1 MSRASFL
8 GLSLQRPISLF
19 AVMASVCG
27 TAVLGGA
34 CTVNNAAA
42 PATGDAGPGTPGP
55 DGGTDAPPVSASPLG
70 FVPSNISLSGI
81 DLTMAGDSDIATLC
95 ELDTEPGPTPG
106 ATCLTNAVEA
116 IVTQSDGSKVH
127 MFVVKSLKVEPSGHL
142 TVNAPRP
149 GLPLVIVSLGDMT
162 ILGSI
167 DVHAEGDQTV
177 GGGFQSTQN
186 GQKGAG
192 PGGGPPA
199 TGVGG
204 TTKGA
209 GAGGGSYCGKGG
221 PGAVEAMSTT
231 QAGAATAPY
240 GTPEIIPLVG
250 GSSGGSGSFGAGA
263 GGGAVQLVAGGQ
275 FSLGAGVYINVGGG
289 GGTSAVS
296 SNFGDNSSGG
306 GSGGSILIE
315 AKSVQIDGIL
325 AANGGGGGGVSASG
339 TNGTPDAKPAPGG
352 AKAGEGAG
360 GAGSAAMSIDGAT
373 PASVDPG
380 PVGGGGGGSGRI
392 RINSIAGAAVIAAGA
407 VLSPPVATACVTQ
420 GKVKQ

>member
-1 MSRASFL
+1 MSQMSFL
-8 GLSLQRPISLF
+8 GFGFQRPISLL

-34 CTVNNAAA
+34 CTVNNA
-42 PATGDAGPGTPGP
+42 PATPDGGPVTPGT
-55 DGGTDAPPVSASPLG
+55 DGGTDAPGSTGPLG
-70 FVPSNISLSGI
+70 FAPSNVSLSGI
-81 DLTMAGDSDIATLC
+81 DLTMAGDSDIATPCDLS
-95 ELDTEPGPTPG
+95 TEPGPTPG

-127 MFVVKSLKVEPSGHL
+127 MFVVKSLKVEPTGHL
-142 TVNAPRP
+142 TVDRP

-167 DVHAEGDQTV
+167 DVHAEGDRGV
-177 GGGFQSTQN
+177 GGGATATQN
-186 GQKGAG
+186 GQKGVG

-199 TGVGG
+199 TGVGAA
-204 TTKGA
+204 TKGA

-221 PGAVEAMSTT
+221 RGAVEAMAPT
-231 QAGAATAPY
+231 QAGEPTASY
-240 GTPEIIPLVG
+240 GTPEIVPLVG
-250 GSSGGSGSFGAGA
+250 GSTGGSGSFGAGA

-289 GGTSAVS
+289 GGQPAVS

-315 AKSVQIDGIL
+315 AKGVQISGIL
-325 AANGGGGGGVSASG
+325 AANGGGGGGVSATG

-352 AKAGEGAG
+352 AKTGDGAG
-360 GAGSAAMSIDGAT
+360 GAGGAGASIDGAT

-380 PVGGGGGGSGRI
+380 PVGGGGGGVGRI
-392 RINSIAGAAVIAAGA
+392 RINSASGAAVIAASA
-407 VLSPPVATACVTQ
+407 VLSPPVATACLTQ

>member
-1 MSRASFL
+1 MVRRIDR
-8 GLSLQRPISLF
+8 GL
-19 AVMASVCG
+19 VGCG
-27 TAVLGGA
+27 LLCVATFVATA
-34 CTVNNAAA
+34 CTVNTAAV
-42 PATGDAGPGTPGP
+42 PATGDAGSGA
-55 DGGTDAPPVSASPLG
+55 DGGSDAPPGSTGPLG
-70 FVPSNISLSGI
+70 FVPSNISLNGI

-95 ELDTEPGPTPG
+95 ELSTEPDRTAGG
-106 ATCLTNAVEA
+106 TCLTNAVEA

-127 MFVVKSLKVEPSGHL
+127 VFVVKSLRVGPTGHI
-142 TVNAPRP
+142 TVNRPRP

-162 ILGSI
+162 LLGSI
-167 DVHAEGDQTV
+167 DVHAEGVQTV
-177 GGGFQSTQN
+177 GGGFEATQN

-199 TGVGG
+199 SGVAGA
-204 TTKGA
+204 TKGA

-231 QAGAATAPY
+231 QAGEATAAY

-250 GSSGGSGSFGAGA
+250 GSTGGAGSFGAGA

-275 FSLGAGVYINVGGG
+275 FSLGAGAYINVGGG
-289 GGTSAVS
+289 GGAPAVS

-315 AKSVQIDGIL
+315 AKGVQIAGIL
-325 AANGGGGGGVSASG
+325 AANGGGGGGVSATG

-352 AKAGEGAG
+352 AKTGDGAG
-360 GAGSAAMSIDGAT
+360 GAGGAATSIDGAT

-380 PVGGGGGGSGRI
+380 PVGGGGGGVGRI
-392 RINSIAGAAVIAAGA
+392 RINSTSGAAAIAASA
-407 VLSPPVATACVTQ
+407 VLSPAATTPCATQ
-420 GKVKQ
+420 GLVK

>member
-1 MSRASFL
+1 MFQTSFR
-8 GLSLQRPISLF
+8 GFGFQRPISLL
-19 AVMASVCG
+19 AALASVCC
-27 TAVLGGA
+27 TLMSGA
-34 CTVNNAAA
+34 CSVNNA
-42 PATGDAGPGTPGP
+42 PATADAGSVTPGA
-55 DGGTDAPPVSASPLG
+55 DGATDPALG
-70 FVPSNISLSGI
+70 FVPSNVSLSGI

-95 ELDTEPGPTPG
+95 ELSTEPAPTPG
-106 ATCLTNAVEA
+106 GTCLTNAVEA

-127 MFVVKSLKVEPSGHL
+127 VFVVKSLTVEPSGHI
-142 TVNAPRP
+142 TVNGP

-162 ILGSI
+162 ILGPI
-167 DVHAEGDQTV
+167 DVHAEGDRAM

-199 TGVGG
+199 SGVAA

-231 QAGAATAPY
+231 QAGPATAPY
-240 GTPEIIPLVG
+240 GTPEIVPLVG
-250 GSSGGSGSFGAGA
+250 GSSGGSGSFGSGA

-275 FSLGAGVYINVGGG
+275 FSLGSGIYINVGGG
-289 GGTSAVS
+289 GGAPAVS

-315 AKSVQIDGIL
+315 AKGVQIAGIL
-325 AANGGGGGGVSASG
+325 AANGGGGGGVSAVG
-339 TNGTPDAKPAPGG
+339 INGTPDAKPAPGG
-352 AKAGEGAG
+352 AHAGDGAG
-360 GAGSAAMSIDGAT
+360 GAGGAAMSIDGAT

-380 PVGGGGGGSGRI
+380 PVGGGGGGVGRI
-392 RINSIAGAAVIAAGA
+392 RINSTSGAAVIAASA
-407 VLSPPVATACVTQ
+407 ILSPPVATACVTQ

>member
-1 MSRASFL
+1 
-8 GLSLQRPISLF
+8 
-19 AVMASVCG
+19 MASVCG
-27 TAVLGGA
+27 AGVMGGA
-34 CTVNNAAA
+34 CTVNNA
-42 PATGDAGPGTPGP
+42 PATVDAGSGPPGA
-55 DGGTDAPPVSASPLG
+55 DGGTDAAPGSASPLG

-95 ELDTEPGPTPG
+95 ELSTEPAPTPG

-127 MFVVKSLKVEPSGHL
+127 LYVVKSLKVEPAGHV
-142 TVNAPRP
+142 TVNTPVG

-167 DVHAEGDQTV
+167 DVHAEGAQAF

-199 TGVGG
+199 SGVGA

-221 PGAVEAMSTT
+221 PGAVEAMSPT
-231 QAGAATAPY
+231 QAGAATASY
-240 GTPEIIPLVG
+240 GTPEITPLVG

-275 FSLGAGVYINVGGG
+275 FSLGEGTSINVGGG
-289 GGTSAVS
+289 GGAPAVS

-315 AKSVQIDGIL
+315 AKGVQINGIL
-325 AANGGGGGGVSASG
+325 AANGGGGGGVSATG

-352 AKAGEGAG
+352 ASAGVGAG
-360 GAGSAAMSIDGAT
+360 GAGGAASSIDGAT
-373 PASVDPG
+373 PASVEPG
-380 PVGGGGGGSGRI
+380 PVGGGGGGVGRI
-392 RINSIAGAAVIAAGA
+392 RINSTSGAALIAANA
-407 VLSPPVATACVTQ
+407 VLSPPVTTMCVTQ

>member
-1 MSRASFL
+1 MFQVSSL
-8 GLSLQRPISLF
+8 GFRFQRPMSLL
-19 AVMASVCG
+19 AVTASVCG

-34 CTVNNAAA
+34 CTVNNVAA
-42 PATGDAGPGTPGP
+42 PATVDAGPGTSGA
-55 DGGTDAPPVSASPLG
+55 DGGTDAPPGSASPLG

-81 DLTMAGDSDIATLC
+81 DLSMAGDSDIATLC
-95 ELDTEPGPTPG
+95 ELSTEPEPTPG

-127 MFVVKSLKVEPSGHL
+127 LYVVKSLKVEPGGRL
-142 TVNAPRP
+142 TVNRP
-149 GLPLVIVSLGDMT
+149 AGGLPLVIVSLGDMT

-167 DVHAEGDQTV
+167 DVHAEGDQAF

-192 PGGGPPA
+192 PGGGPA
-199 TGVGG
+199 ASGVGG

-231 QAGAATAPY
+231 QAGAATASY

-250 GSSGGSGSFGAGA
+250 GSSGGAGSFGAGA

-275 FSLGAGVYINVGGG
+275 FSLGAGTYINVGGG
-289 GGTSAVS
+289 GGAPAVS

-315 AKSVQIDGIL
+315 AKGVHIDGIL
-325 AANGGGGGGVSASG
+325 AANGGGGGGVSAAG
-339 TNGTPDAKPAPGG
+339 TNGTPDANPAPGG

-360 GAGSAAMSIDGAT
+360 GAGGAATSLNGAT

-380 PVGGGGGGSGRI
+380 PVGGGGGGVGRI
-392 RINSIAGAAVIAAGA
+392 RINSVIGSAVIAASA
-407 VLSPPVATACVTQ
+407 VLSPPAATACVTQ